1 MLAWSTIEALKE
13 KYGPAEALPA
23 AAAFLLK
30 LGDSAE
36 LRQQVAELY
45 RAAYGDRPGFEA
57 LLAESGLTAGR
68 PPRRALRILDVCL
81 GVEPGSYLTGRH
93 EDAVA
98 SIESVDTETWRFTV
112 RSGGGVENL
121 SAVELADRYS
131 PADADDIRVL
141 RRFDPDR
148 LRELLDSDPVA
159 VIIGILKS
167 HRGSIDSDTLEH
179 MLSPV
184 PIAESNW
191 SKWWS
196 AARAALKRCPHVR
209 VEGRSPYYLTYVEAG
224 ESLEQETMAKFRG
237 LAKPADQLA
246 VIESYL
252 RECRVRKQMPDPAL
266 LASIR
271 AAVHKH
277 AEREHRSHAPGELT
291 TRLLIVVID
300 QARGVSDGSEA
311 VEALLRSVPD
321 AVDLVRQL
329 EVSSLWPLAC
339 DLLERVAGEQRRE
352 VLARLLPVAPLNA
365 CDGIARRLLESGGEP
380 LVLESIVQEI
390 VADPIRCFDGLLWL
404 WDGSD
409 TARRFPAPP
418 PLTLLTRIL
427 GVLAEVRRHD
437 AVSAQVSKTLPAKA
451 RAALS
456 ARKYERFAVCLDEI
470 EPGMAMALR
479 TLIARLD
486 NLGKSVYEDLLTMI
500 SRKFPDLYAKPK
512 IPVWQQEH
520 VIYVTREGKARK
532 EAEISELVNVK
543 MKENA
548 RAIGEAAARGDLSEN
563 SEYKFALE
571 ERDLLRARLGQM
583 QDELSKVRVIEPDD
597 IPTDEVGIG
606 SKVTFKDQASART
619 VALTFLGPWDSAL
632 ERGIVNYRSP
642 VGQSIMGRHIGDHV
656 ELDIG
661 DIKGAFVVDHIESA
675 LAPEP
680 QV

>member
-1 MLAWSTIEALKE
+1 
-13 KYGPAEALPA
+13 
-23 AAAFLLK
+23 
-30 LGDSAE
+30 
-36 LRQQVAELY
+36 
-45 RAAYGDRPGFEA
+45 
-57 LLAESGLTAGR
+57 
-68 PPRRALRILDVCL
+68 
-81 GVEPGSYLTGRH
+81 
-93 EDAVA
+93 
-98 SIESVDTETWRFTV
+98 
-112 RSGGGVENL
+112 
-121 SAVELADRYS
+121 
-131 PADADDIRVL
+131 
-141 RRFDPDR
+141 
-148 LRELLDSDPVA
+148 
-159 VIIGILKS
+159 
-167 HRGSIDSDTLEH
+167 
-179 MLSPV
+179 
-184 PIAESNW
+184 
-191 SKWWS
+191 
-196 AARAALKRCPHVR
+196 
-209 VEGRSPYYLTYVEAG
+209 
-224 ESLEQETMAKFRG
+224 
-237 LAKPADQLA
+237 
-246 VIESYL
+246 
-252 RECRVRKQMPDPAL
+252 
-266 LASIR
+266 
-271 AAVHKH
+271 
-277 AEREHRSHAPGELT
+277 
-291 TRLLIVVID
+291 
-300 QARGVSDGSEA
+300 
-311 VEALLRSVPD
+311 
-321 AVDLVRQL
+321 
-329 EVSSLWPLAC
+329 
-339 DLLERVAGEQRRE
+339 
-352 VLARLLPVAPLNA
+352 
-365 CDGIARRLLESGGEP
+365 
-380 LVLESIVQEI
+380 
-390 VADPIRCFDGLLWL
+390 
-404 WDGSD
+404 
-409 TARRFPAPP
+409 
-418 PLTLLTRIL
+418 
-427 GVLAEVRRHD
+427 
-437 AVSAQVSKTLPAKA
+437 
-451 RAALS
+451 
-456 ARKYERFAVCLDEI
+456 VCLDEI